1 MMNKRKKYLLGTLFV
16 FLSLIVTL
24 SQVSIWENHLK
35 STLMKKI
42 NQYDWNLNVDELS
55 GNFISTIVMK
65 DLIFEKENSKRIIVD
80 KISINLGIFSSL
92 FGETVFDLIAIEGL
106 DLDLTSDGFGN
117 RGTVGNLSLNLPF
130 HIRSLFIDA
139 NIKSI
144 LNDDSQIIEL
154 MLGGEFNGYQ
164 NPELNC
170 DLLNV
175 SLKDSEN
182 LFGKF
187 NSLKVNYS
195 DNLVSFEKI
204 NGEIFGLPIGGD
216 ISFGKNNDKIKGSLK
231 IPKFSFPK
239 ELFSKTPL
247 KSKFSNFTSQFNF
260 ESDLKD
266 FTGSLSVFNES
277 GLDMRGEFDLHK
289 TEDLW
294 RLKNL
299 SLNGENSNLSLNGIW
314 ENAERISCYM
324 NLENLDLSG
333 WLKDQKPTEVSGLFI
348 MDAGLSSDGALD
360 LIDMTLEI
368 VESKLFNQGEI
379 SVHGQLAYQ
388 DSVLSTV
395 DPVLLLVGDSYI
407 TIDGQ
412 GDLLSKE
419 MTLIADMEKAD
430 IDLINSFL
438 PGNFVSGKATG
449 NLKNKW

>member
-1 MMNKRKKYLLGTLFV
+1 M
-16 FLSLIVTL
+16 
-24 SQVSIWENHLK
+24 
-35 STLMKKI
+35 
-42 NQYDWNLNVDELS
+42 
-55 GNFISTIVMK
+55 
-65 DLIFEKENSKRIIVD
+65 
-80 KISINLGIFSSL
+80 
-92 FGETVFDLIAIEGL
+92 
-106 DLDLTSDGFGN
+106 
-117 RGTVGNLSLNLPF
+117 
-130 HIRSLFIDA
+130 
-139 NIKSI
+139 
-144 LNDDSQIIEL
+144 
-154 MLGGEFNGYQ
+154 
-164 NPELNC
+164 
-170 DLLNV
+170 
-175 SLKDSEN
+175 
-182 LFGKF
+182 
-187 NSLKVNYS
+187 
-195 DNLVSFEKI
+195 
-204 NGEIFGLPIGGD
+204 
-216 ISFGKNNDKIKGSLK
+216 
-231 IPKFSFPK
+231 
-239 ELFSKTPL
+239 

-260 ESDLKD
+260 ESDLKN

-407 TIDGQ
+407 TIDGKVIFYQ
-412 GDLLSKE
+412 RK
-419 MTLIADMEKAD
+419 
-430 IDLINSFL
+430 
-438 PGNFVSGKATG
+438 
-449 NLKNKW
+449 

>member
-55 GNFISTIVMK
+55 GNFISTLVMK

-130 HIRSLFIDA
+130 HISSLFIDA

-182 LFGKF
+182 L
-187 NSLKVNYS
+187 L
-195 DNLVSFEKI
+195 
-204 NGEIFGLPIGGD
+204 
-216 ISFGKNNDKIKGSLK
+216 
-231 IPKFSFPK
+231 
-239 ELFSKTPL
+239 
-247 KSKFSNFTSQFNF
+247 
-260 ESDLKD
+260 
-266 FTGSLSVFNES
+266 
-277 GLDMRGEFDLHK
+277 
-289 TEDLW
+289 
-294 RLKNL
+294 
-299 SLNGENSNLSLNGIW
+299 ENS
-314 ENAERISCYM
+314 
-324 NLENLDLSG
+324 
-333 WLKDQKPTEVSGLFI
+333 
-348 MDAGLSSDGALD
+348 
-360 LIDMTLEI
+360 I
-368 VESKLFNQGEI
+368 V
-379 SVHGQLAYQ
+379 
-388 DSVLSTV
+388 
-395 DPVLLLVGDSYI
+395 
-407 TIDGQ
+407 
-412 GDLLSKE
+412 
-419 MTLIADMEKAD
+419 
-430 IDLINSFL
+430 
-438 PGNFVSGKATG
+438 
-449 NLKNKW
+449 